1 LFIRSPEYQAQ
12 DRAMTDLLRRQRPHG
27 LNELYDEQ
35 AAIKTALEDR
45 LHDVFDRWGYRRII
59 LPTFGYY
66 ESLSAGASPD
76 LQRQMFR
83 FFDREG
89 NIMALRADMTPLTAR
104 LVGTRLYDSPLPL
117 RFYYSGSV
125 FRFEKPQAGQRHEF
139 TQMGVELIGASTPE
153 ADAEVVALAVASLQ
167 ALGISDF
174 QINLGQVA
182 YLRAALSDQT
192 LQGDGQEAL
201 EQAIGR
207 KNDLEVVRILE
218 DLGVRG
224 DAERLITALPHL
236 YGGAEVLDR
245 ARELALN
252 AAARDAVA
260 YLERVYAILESH
272 GVAEHIMLDLGE
284 VRSMAYY
291 TGIAFRGYVRGLGL
305 HICSGGRY
313 DDLIG
318 RFGPSMPAVGFALGI
333 ERAMLVSSTSVQ
345 MGPEALFS
353 SGLPAD
359 ALALVATAR
368 ARGLRVEVDVL
379 ERHGEALRVYGDRR
393 HATHIVDA
401 VGVDRYLLY
410 EGSVWRELDLAE
422 LDEEVRLW
430 SR

>member
-1 LFIRSPEYQAQ
+1 
-12 DRAMTDLLRRQRPHG
+12 MTDLLRRQRPHG
-27 LNELYDEQ
+27 LN
-35 AAIKTALEDR
+35 
-45 LHDVFDRWGYRRII
+45 VFDRWGYRRII

-66 ESLSAGASPD
+66 ESLSAGSSPD

-117 RFYYSGSV
+117 RFHYSGSV
-125 FRFEKPQAGQRHEF
+125 FRYEKPQAGQRHEF
-139 TQMGVELIGASTPE
+139 TQMGIELIGASTPE

-192 LQGDGQEAL
+192 LQGQGQEAL

-207 KNDLEVVRILE
+207 KNDLEVARILE
-218 DLGVRG
+218 ALGVQG
-224 DAERLITALPHL
+224 DAELLVKALPHL
-236 YGGAEVLDR
+236 YGRAEVLDR
-245 ARELALN
+245 ARQLALN

-260 YLERVYAILESH
+260 YLEHVHAILESH
-272 GVAEHIMLDLGE
+272 GIAEHIMLDLGE

-353 SGLPAD
+353 SGLPAE
-359 ALALVATAR
+359 ALALVAHMR
-368 ARGLRVEVDVL
+368 AGGLRVEVDVL
-379 ERHGEALRVYGDRR
+379 DRHGEALRAYGEGRC
-393 HATHIVDA
+393 AAHIVDA
-401 VGVDRYLLY
+401 IACDRYLLC
-410 EGSVWRELDLAE
+410 EGSARRELDLAE

>member
-1 LFIRSPEYQAQ
+1 
-12 DRAMTDLLRRQRPHG
+12 MTDLLRRQRPHG

-45 LHDVFDRWGYRRII
+45 LHEVFDRWGYRRII

-66 ESLSAGASPD
+66 ESLSAGSSPD

-117 RFYYSGSV
+117 RFHYSGSV
-125 FRFEKPQAGQRHEF
+125 FRYEKPQAGQRHEF
-139 TQMGVELIGASTPE
+139 TQMGIELIGASTPE

-192 LQGDGQEAL
+192 LQGQGQEAL

-207 KNDLEVVRILE
+207 KNDLEVARILE
-218 DLGVRG
+218 ALGVQG
-224 DAERLITALPHL
+224 DAELLVKALPHL
-236 YGGAEVLDR
+236 YGRAEVLDR
-245 ARELALN
+245 ARQLALN

-260 YLERVYAILESH
+260 YLEHVHAILESH
-272 GVAEHIMLDLGE
+272 GIAEHIMLDLGE

-353 SGLPAD
+353 SGLPAE
-359 ALALVATAR
+359 ALALVAHMR
-368 ARGLRVEVDVL
+368 AGGLRVEVDVL
-379 ERHGEALRVYGDRR
+379 DRHGEALRAYGEGRC
-393 HATHIVDA
+393 AAHIVDA
-401 VGVDRYLLY
+401 IACDRYLLC
-410 EGSVWRELDLAE
+410 EGSARRELDLAE